1 MIKEAIEITKR
12 LTNINPNLSV
22 AHKNLSSFY
31 RSLGMYKEAAESLK
45 QVIKIEPDMSLLFLK
60 LRDKDSAFREYQ
72 ILKEIS
78 PAIANKL
85 SIQFH

>member
-1 MIKEAIEITKR
+1 
-12 LTNINPNLSV
+12 
-22 AHKNLSSFY
+22 
-31 RSLGMYKEAAESLK
+31 MYKEAAESLK
-45 QVIKIEPDMSLLFLK
+45 QVIKIEPDNADAHYNMSLLFLK